1 MEKSKEQH
9 DDIKV
14 KGPISVKAEESKIIL
29 EIGEEK
35 KSQSPKKDA
44 PGTKILFYFLAI
56 ALLIFAV
63 NDAGIGFK
71 PRHHNNHQPSHLSD
85 R

>member
-1 MEKSKEQH
+1 VEKSKEER

-14 KGPISVKAEESKIIL
+14 KGPISVKAEESKIIV

-35 KSQSPKKDA
+35 KPKPPKKDA
-44 PGTKILFYFLAI
+44 PGTKILLCFLAI

-63 NDAGIGFK
+63 NDGGIGFK
-71 PRHHNNHQPSHLSD
+71 PRHDNNYQPSYPSQP
-85 R
+85 

>member
-1 MEKSKEQH
+1 MEKPKEER

-14 KGPISVKAEESKIIL
+14 KGPISVKAEENKIIV

-35 KSQSPKKDA
+35 KPKPPKKDA
-44 PGTKILFYFLAI
+44 PGTQILLYFLAI

-63 NDAGIGFK
+63 NDGGIGFK
-71 PRHHNNHQPSHLSD
+71 PNPRHSDQPSHPSD

>member
-1 MEKSKEQH
+1 VEKSKEER

-14 KGPISVKAEESKIIL
+14 KGPISVKAEESKIIV

-35 KSQSPKKDA
+35 KPQPPKKDA
-44 PGTKILFYFLAI
+44 PGTKILLYFLAI

-63 NDAGIGFK
+63 NDAEIGFK
-71 PRHHNNHQPSHLSD
+71 PNSRPNQPYHPSH

>member
-1 MEKSKEQH
+1 MEKSKEEH

-14 KGPISVKAEESKIIL
+14 RGPISVKAEESKIIV

-35 KSQSPKKDA
+35 KPKPPKKDA
-44 PGTKILFYFLAI
+44 PGIKILFYFLAI
-56 ALLIFAV
+56 ALLITAV
-63 NDAGIGFK
+63 IDGGIGFQPS
-71 PRHHNNHQPSHLSD
+71 PRPTHQPYYPSP

>member
-1 MEKSKEQH
+1 MEKSKEEH

-14 KGPISVKAEESKIIL
+14 RGPISVKAEESKIIV

-35 KSQSPKKDA
+35 KPKPPKKDA
-44 PGTKILFYFLAI
+44 PGTKILLCFLAI
-56 ALLIFAV
+56 ALLIIAV
-63 NDAGIGFK
+63 IDGGVGFK
-71 PRHHNNHQPSHLSD
+71 ANPRPSHQPDHPSP

>member
-1 MEKSKEQH
+1 MEKSKEER

-14 KGPISVKAEESKIIL
+14 KGPISVKAEESKIIV

-35 KSQSPKKDA
+35 KPKPPKKDA
-44 PGTKILFYFLAI
+44 PGIKILLYFLAI

-63 NDAGIGFK
+63 NDGGIGFK
-71 PRHHNNHQPSHLSD
+71 PHPHPSNQPSHPSD